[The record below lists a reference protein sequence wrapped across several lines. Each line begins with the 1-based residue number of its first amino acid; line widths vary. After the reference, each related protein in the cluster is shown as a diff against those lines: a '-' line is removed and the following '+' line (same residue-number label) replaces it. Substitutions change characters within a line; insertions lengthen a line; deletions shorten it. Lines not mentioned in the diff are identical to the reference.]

1 MDARLF
7 EQSLKEDINNVADD
21 VSVLNRARR
30 DANVVDKGDLV
41 KDAAVQKGTHGHQQ
55 KN

>member
-21 VSVLNRARR
+21 VSALNRARR

-41 KDAAVQKGTHGHQQ
+41 KEAAIQKGNHRQQ